1 MYYIMNNSNVTH
13 THTHKIHNLHFAL
26 MAGILCSYPLANIQM
41 HFNHTA
47 DVNGD
52 DGS

>member
-1 MYYIMNNSNVTH
+1 MNPSLFINVWD
-13 THTHKIHNLHFAL
+13 IR
-26 MAGILCSYPLANIQM
+26 SYPFTNIQK